1 MTISTAP
8 GASLDNC
15 PTCGRR
21 ITDTDDRGMEADNG
35 QRWCIVH
42 HLAELAERPRALD
55 YDRLAPGTW
64 GYWPVLC
71 AVPDDLEV
79 GDRVSFVGDDDG
91 DIVAEVV
98 KGPELRSWPC
108 RIGYRTPAGELL
120 TIGRM
125 ARGFRL
131 DRWAR
136 HASLSRRG
144 TR

>member
-1 MTISTAP
+1 MTTTTDNLSAACGAWQHLDRTPAHDRCTGRVALPAP
-8 GASLDNC
+8 LDVC
-15 PTCGRR
+15 ACL
-21 ITDTDDRGMEADNG
+21 
-35 QRWCIVH
+35 CH
-42 HLAELAERPRALD
+42 RPRALD
-55 YDRLAPGTW
+55 YDRLTPGTW
-64 GYWPVLC
+64 GYWPVLA
-71 AVPDDLEV
+71 AVPDDIAP

-136 HASLSRRG
+136 HASLSTRG
-144 TR
+144 AR